1 MVYAASLTFYGSTL
15 LPLVT
20 CHVRAT
26 DVICPLEVYL
36 FNFSY
41 NQLKFRGKH
50 KARESTCTEGLL
62 MLVTAVGTA
71 EIENTGFFPK
81 ILYLK

>member
-1 MVYAASLTFYGSTL
+1 MI
-15 LPLVT
+15 
-20 CHVRAT
+20 CH
-26 DVICPLEVYL
+26 LEVYRL
-36 FNFSY
+36 NFSY

-50 KARESTCTEGLL
+50 KARESTCIEGLL
-62 MLVTAVGTA
+62 MLVTAAGTA